1 MWETTASAR
10 LPPAESPPRM
20 IWPSKYWLDELQ
32 IIWYSYIRRFVPFS
46 DKVLK
51 ALCPPDILDG
61 VFNLRSE
68 T

>member
-1 MWETTASAR
+1 MTASAR
-10 LPPAESPPRM
+10 LPPAESPPSM

-32 IIWYSYIRRFVPFS
+32 ITGYPYIRRLVPFP

-51 ALCPPDILDG
+51 ALCPLDILDG
-61 VFNLRSE
+61 VSNLRSE